1 MRNETQDDLYIG
13 VMSGTSLDGIDAV
26 LAQFPAAG
34 QPPVRLIAHVHHA
47 FADELRA
54 ALFALQSPVEN
65 ELHRAA
71 VAAQHLA
78 RGTAQA
84 IAELLARAGCT
95 PTQVRAAGVHGQ
107 TIRHRP
113 DAGYTIQLNAPAVVA
128 ELTEI
133 DVIADFRARDIAAG
147 GEGAPLV
154 PAFHDAVF
162 RADHPRAIVNIG
174 GIANLTGL
182 PARRSAAESATASTA
197 DSVLGFDCGPGNVLI
212 DLWHARHRGGPCDR
226 DGAWAAQGRSD
237 PALLAALLD
246 EPFLSAPPPKS
257 TGRDLFHADW
267 LDRNLAR
274 VDPHGHLALVDVQ
287 ATLTRFTAATIGSAI
302 RQHHPSAQDVVVCG
316 GGAYNATLM
325 RMLREECAA
334 IPVLDSGSVG
344 IAPEHVEGLAFAWL
358 ARAYLAGT
366 PGNLPAVTGARHP
379 RVLGARYPR

>member
-1 MRNETQDDLYIG
+1 MRPEPQDNLYIG

-26 LAQFPAAG
+26 LAQFGDAG
-34 QPPVRLIAHVHHA
+34 PQRVRLLAHVHHA
-47 FADELRA
+47 FAEELRA
-54 ALFALQSPVEN
+54 ALFALQRPGED

-71 VAAQHLA
+71 VAAQHFA

-84 IAELLARAGCT
+84 IAELLDRAGRSSA
-95 PTQVRAAGVHGQ
+95 QVRAAGVHGQ

-113 DAGYTIQLNAPAVVA
+113 DAGYTIQLNAPAVIA

-162 RADHPRAIVNIG
+162 RTVHPRAIVNIG
-174 GIANLTGL
+174 GIANFTGL
-182 PARRSAAESATASTA
+182 PARDAVTEQ
-197 DSVLGFDCGPGNVLI
+197 VLGFDCGPGNVLI
-212 DLWHARHRGGPCDR
+212 DFWHARHRDGPCDR
-226 DGAWAAQGRSD
+226 AGAWAAQGHSD
-237 PALLAALLD
+237 PTLLAVLLD
-246 EPFLSAPPPKS
+246 EPFLSALPPKS

-274 VDPHGHLALVDVQ
+274 ADPHGHLALVDVQ
-287 ATLTRFTAATIGSAI
+287 ATLTRFTAVTIGSVI
-302 RQHHPSAQDVVVCG
+302 RQYHPSAQDVIVCG

-325 RMLREECAA
+325 RMLREECAP
-334 IPVLDSGSVG
+334 IPVLDSGTLG

-358 ARAYLAGT
+358 ARAHTTRT
-366 PGNLPAVTGARHP
+366 PGNLPAVTGARHS

>member
-1 MRNETQDDLYIG
+1 MRNETQDDIYIG

-26 LAQFPAAG
+26 LAQFPDSG
-34 QPPVRLIAHVHHA
+34 RPPVRLLAHVHHT
-47 FADELRA
+47 FAEELRA
-54 ALFALQSPVEN
+54 ALFALQRPGED

-71 VAAQHLA
+71 IAAQHFA
-78 RGTAQA
+78 RGAAQA
-84 IAELLARAGCT
+84 IAELLDRAGCS
-95 PTQVRAAGVHGQ
+95 PAQVRAAGVHGQ

-174 GIANLTGL
+174 GIANITGL
-182 PARRSAAESATASTA
+182 PARQSANEA
-197 DSVLGFDCGPGNVLI
+197 VLGFDCGPGNVLI
-212 DLWHARHRGGPCDR
+212 DLWHARHRAGPCDR
-226 DGAWAAQGRSD
+226 DGAWAAQGRTD
-237 PALLAALLD
+237 PALLATLLD

-257 TGRDLFHADW
+257 TGRDLFHAEW
-267 LDRNLAR
+267 LDRNLAQA
-274 VDPHGHLALVDVQ
+274 DPRGHLAAVDVQ
-287 ATLTRFTAATIGSAI
+287 ATLTRFTAMTIANAI
-302 RQHHPSAQDVVVCG
+302 RKTQPSAGDVVVCG

-325 RMLREECAA
+325 RMLREECAP
-334 IPVLDSGSVG
+334 IPVFDSGTMG

-358 ARAYLAGT
+358 ARAHLART
-366 PGNLPAVTGARHP
+366 AGNLPAVTGARHP